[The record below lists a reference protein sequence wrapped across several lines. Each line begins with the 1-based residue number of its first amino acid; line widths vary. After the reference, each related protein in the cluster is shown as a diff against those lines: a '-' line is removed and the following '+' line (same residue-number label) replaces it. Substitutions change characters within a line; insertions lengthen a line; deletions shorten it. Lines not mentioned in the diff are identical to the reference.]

1 MDCATFL
8 CLGVA
13 LTYFLFFSLS
23 LCWLLPLCYS
33 METVAYLNIRVQQEG
48 LDARVLAEDVGVE
61 SPSTR
66 YQKDEMFAKGMEP
79 VV

>member
-1 MDCATFL
+1 
-8 CLGVA
+8 
-13 LTYFLFFSLS
+13 
-23 LCWLLPLCYS
+23 

-61 SPSTR
+61 SPSAR